1 MSVVSE
7 FLECGV
13 IALKTY
19 HGKYLSAKSKG
30 GLAAKCGEALSWETF
45 EVIKKEGNKIALKTY
60 HGTYV
65 RVNTDGTVSTSN
77 GNEIFEVKEIRENE
91 IALIASNGK
100 CLSVQKN
107 GTFTTKTVKEGQGIP
122 EDGVFTFFNP
132 ISDRFVL
139 KTCYGKY
146 LSSWKKGGYI
156 IEANCDVPS
165 IRATF
170 EFIKKEDKKIAL
182 RTFHGKYVCVESNGN
197 VTANKDKDLKGIEI
211 FVVKK
216 IGEDENKVAFKAHN
230 GKYLSA
236 GEGGTLTTK
245 TVEEGQGI
253 PEDAVFT
260 FASTSFMAKKA
271 NFQSAY
277 GKYLSVQENCT
288 IKAASDVAS
297 AYETFDVIEKGE
309 EKVALRTFHGKFVCA
324 ESNGNII
331 ANRNIASTWE
341 TFDVIKIAE
350 GMVALRTYHG
360 KYLSAQPDGTLKASS
375 DEINVQETFSI
386 TVFER
391 CLCET
396 MKLK

>member
-13 IALKTY
+13 IALKTC

-30 GLAAKCGEALSWETF
+30 GLNADREEALSWETF
-45 EVIKKEGNKIALKTY
+45 EVAKKEGNKIALKTY

-65 RVNTDGTVSTSN
+65 RVNTDGTVSTTN
-77 GNEIFEVKEIRENE
+77 GNEIFEVKEIGENK

-100 CLSVQKN
+100 YLSVQKN

-146 LSSWKKGGYI
+146 LSSWKNRSYI
-156 IEANCDVPS
+156 IDANCDVPS

-170 EFIKKEDKKIAL
+170 GFIKKEDKKIAL
-182 RTFHGKYVCVESNGN
+182 RTFHGKYVCVESNGS

-211 FVVKK
+211 FVVEK
-216 IGEDENKVAFKAHN
+216 IGENKIALIASN

-245 TVEEGQGI
+245 IVEKGQDI

-309 EKVALRTFHGKFVCA
+309 EKIALRAFHGKFVCA